1 MIASPI
7 KLALCIDRLIMSD
20 VRRQLLGNQGEGRIR

>member
-1 MIASPI
+1 VIASLI
-7 KLALCIDRLIMSD
+7 VRGLCIDRLIMSD